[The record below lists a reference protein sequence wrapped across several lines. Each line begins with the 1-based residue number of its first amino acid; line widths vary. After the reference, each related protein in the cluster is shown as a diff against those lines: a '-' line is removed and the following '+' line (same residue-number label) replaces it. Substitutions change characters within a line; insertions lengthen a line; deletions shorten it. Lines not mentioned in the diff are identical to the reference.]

1 MKKKILA
8 GILCG
13 AVVLSLA
20 GCGSKDKVSG
30 SSSETSASETA
41 ASDNTSDN
49 AASDASSSD
58 AASDTTASET
68 AAPVADYSDDE
79 NINQYSAFA
88 VRSESLHD
96 GHWDDENSNAGSNK
110 SLSPD
115 LSWDPVEGASCY
127 VVYMVDV
134 SANYFLH
141 WKQDNITE
149 PKVAEGFS
157 DRRHYVGPYPPKGST
172 HNYVVYVIALKNP
185 VEKIQGSLRDGCPQ
199 IGDFIKALDTDKDGN
214 TGNILG
220 AGKIS
225 GLFKD

>member
-1 MKKKILA
+1 MKKRILA

-13 AVVLSLA
+13 AVVFSLA
-20 GCGSKDKVSG
+20 GCDSKDKVSG

-58 AASDTTASET
+58 AASDTTATET